1 MELIMFKKIRYLI
14 ITVIISLTLIIS
26 ASASDIVKYTVV
38 KGDSMWKIATRYQV
52 GVDEIILANPQVKN
66 PSLIYPGQILT
77 IPLIPKAITDLKMR

>member
-1 MELIMFKKIRYLI
+1 MFKKIRYLI

-52 GVDEIILANPQVKN
+52 GVE
-66 PSLIYPGQILT
+66 S
-77 IPLIPKAITDLKMR
+77 